1 MLENPVDP
9 PLLAAI
15 TAAVT
20 TREVRKTSRKG
31 SGSRW
36 IPRILRDH
44 TPALFGMSSEEDEM
58 VRTLRRRREAGGNA
72 QPAYRGVVPP
82 IGSQVTDSSEIP
94 CRVSSDLHEWSNDFP
109 TVSTMNSVKLHYE

>member
-1 MLENPVDP
+1 M
-9 PLLAAI
+9 
-15 TAAVT
+15 
-20 TREVRKTSRKG
+20 TRHLSV
-31 SGSRW
+31 SGIIEIAEIQQTMNHRRPSEAL
-36 IPRILRDH
+36 RILRDH

-94 CRVSSDLHEWSNDFP
+94 CRVSSDLHEWRNDLG
-109 TVSTMNSVKLHYE
+109 TVSTTDSAKLHYE